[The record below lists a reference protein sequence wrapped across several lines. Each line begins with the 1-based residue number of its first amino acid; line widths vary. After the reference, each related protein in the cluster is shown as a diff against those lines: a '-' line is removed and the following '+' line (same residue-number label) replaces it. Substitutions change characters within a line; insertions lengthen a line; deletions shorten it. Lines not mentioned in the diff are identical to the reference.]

1 MHRFVKKLFSLVEL
15 SGRKCLSC
23 ELTPCCSY
31 ARKNVQNERLFCR
44 RKFQSSSNSKYC
56 YDPTTKIGQKTE
68 NTETSENKDLHHLS
82 GFVSE
87 DQANKMLN
95 NLSDEDQKKLKVLKL
110 EYEMWKYEGFKVLYY
125 LGNFK
130 TNCQ

>member
-1 MHRFVKKLFSLVEL
+1 MHRFAKELFLLVEL

-23 ELTPCCSY
+23 ELSACYSY
-31 ARKNVQNERLFCR
+31 ARKNVQNERVWCR

-56 YDPTTKIGQKTE
+56 YDPATKIGQKTE

-82 GFVSE
+82 GFVSK
-87 DQANKMLN
+87 DQAKKILN

-110 EYEMWKYEGFKVLYY
+110 EYEMWKYEGFKVLSS
-125 LGNFK
+125 
-130 TNCQ
+130 